1 MATIIPALKG
11 RLGNTTFYETTMKV
25 ADLILTVRP
34 ANDLDEWEGFSI
46 EERMQRD
53 PDLKRIQNDL
63 APYIA
68 KSPDRFFGSI
78 IVLVYKG
85 KLDWESM
92 LDFAKG
98 IPGAYKSGLS
108 RMGFITIDG
117 VTLII
122 LDGQHRWRALN
133 AVYRGDVTGEAAA
146 NIADDDVCVIFIE
159 HESDIKTRRIFNVV
173 NRYAKQTS
181 RGDNIITSED
191 DGYAI
196 VARSL
201 LHDDEVFGRRTVGVE
216 KKEFIEW
223 KRTTLVKRSLAFSTI
238 GVIYESVKLILA
250 QHGHD
255 ALDERTRPE
264 DDALATY
271 GGLVKTFWETLMARV
286 APYKQAADDITL
298 MPDFRKDEEATSLL
312 FKPAGQIALID
323 GMFRAIKEGGLTLE
337 QAADRVYGAIDWSMT
352 NPMWEDIIIKSGGTI
367 DAGTDA
373 RRRTSALIAYLL
385 ASDKMSDNYKLN
397 IWRQFNDARGKGRIA
412 AWRENGFKDVGDPTA
427 LPEDLPK
434 PFSGEAFTVEDA
446 RKLMEAPEA
455 DAA

>member
-34 ANDLDEWEGFSI
+34 ATDLDEWEGFSI

-78 IVLVYKG
+78 IVLVYRG

-92 LDFAKG
+92 TEFAKG
-98 IPGAYKSGLS
+98 VPGAYKGGLA

-117 VTLII
+117 VTLVI
-122 LDGQHRWRALN
+122 LDGQHRWYALN
-133 AVYRGDVTGEAAA
+133 AVYQGKVTGEAAA

-201 LHDDEVFGRRTVGVE
+201 LHDDEVFGRQTVGHE

-250 QHGHD
+250 QHGYA
-255 ALDERTRPE
+255 ALDERSRPE
-264 DDALATY
+264 DEAIAAHSE
-271 GGLVKTFWETLMARV
+271 LVKTFWETLMSRI
-286 APYKQAADDITL
+286 APYKQASEDITL
-298 MPDFRKDEEATSLL
+298 MPDFRKDEEPTSLL

-337 QAADRVYGAIDWSMT
+337 QAADRVHGAIDWSMT
-352 NPMWEDIIIKSGGTI
+352 NPMWTDIIIKSGGTI

-385 ASDKMSDNYKLN
+385 AGDTMTDAYKFN
-397 IWRQFNDARGKGRIA
+397 IWRQFNEARGKGRIA
-412 AWRENGFKDVGDPTA
+412 AWRENGYEDLGEA
-427 LPEDLPK
+427 SAMPEDLPLPHGGK
-434 PFSGEAFTVEDA
+434 AYTKEDA
-446 RKLMEAPEA
+446 RQVLETP
-455 DAA
+455 DTQD